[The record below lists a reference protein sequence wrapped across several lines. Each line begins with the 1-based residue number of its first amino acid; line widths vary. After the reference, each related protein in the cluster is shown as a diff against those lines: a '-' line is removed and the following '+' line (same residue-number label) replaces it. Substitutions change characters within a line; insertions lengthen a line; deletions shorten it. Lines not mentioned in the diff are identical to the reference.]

1 MVQGCR
7 ARIVVSAKRWRR
19 EGVSVIVI
27 SIGNSLLRDMYAS
40 VWTIDSMCIVQVSSI
55 AIKSFSVYLDG
66 VGVLFETINEATDD
80 RARDAL
86 CK

>member
-1 MVQGCR
+1 MKLG
-7 ARIVVSAKRWRR
+7 

-55 AIKSFSVYLDG
+55 AIKSFSVYLD
-66 VGVLFETINEATDD
+66 VGVLVLRRSTRQLTTARATLSANDG
-80 RARDAL
+80 
-86 CK
+86 